1 MNNLSYQFYN
11 IFSCAWRQR
20 YVILLPLLILPI
32 VGFAVS
38 ITSDKQ
44 YKAHTSMLIQETAK
58 MNPFLED
65 LAVSTM
71 LKDRMSAL
79 KTLLHSRHIL
89 QSVARERGLITDKT
103 SDAKKDLII
112 AKISSQLL
120 MRMAGKDLIHL
131 ELTTHDPDGMKE
143 MLVSISHHFVEQLLA
158 PERSSIRDSSFFLEQ
173 HLQERRIELDL
184 AEKELAKFRDKHTYA
199 LPEMH
204 TSNLSRLAQLKQK
217 LAENE
222 AELAGKKRSL
232 GSLDQQLS
240 TTNPIIGRL
249 EEQIVKTRSELAL
262 LNTRYKPQHSKILS
276 AKRILQ
282 RLENQRQNLLKNNK
296 DNIDTNKLWD
306 IASQMQL
313 SENQTQQPLLISQ
326 LDNLQRTRS
335 RVESLKEEV
344 KWLNNMISELEPKVK
359 AFGEHEHQL
368 SKLVRDLRVK
378 RDLYDDLLQRNEMAQ
393 VTGSLSKFEESKR
406 VKIIDKPYT
415 PTAPINLH
423 WLIFVVAGSFA
434 GLFMGTGLALVFEL
448 SDSRIRRKDVLE
460 KLTNSPV
467 LSRLPNHLNA

>member
-1 MNNLSYQFYN
+1 MNNLSYQFYT
-11 IFSCAWRQR
+11 IFSGAWRQR
-20 YVILLPLLILPI
+20 YVILLPLLILPL

-89 QSVARERGLITDKT
+89 QLVARERGLITDTT
-103 SDAKKDLII
+103 SDAKKDRII
-112 AKISSQLL
+112 ARISSQLL

-131 ELTTHDPDGMKE
+131 ELTTPAPEGMKE

-158 PERSSIRDSSFFLEQ
+158 PERSSIRDSAFFLDQ
-173 HLQERRIELDL
+173 HLTDRRTELER
-184 AEKELAKFRDKHTYA
+184 AEKALANFRDKHTYA

-204 TSNLSRLAQLKQK
+204 TNNLSRLAQLKQK

-222 AELAGKKRSL
+222 AELAGKQRSL

-240 TTNPIIGRL
+240 KTNPIIGRI

-262 LNTRYKPQHSKILS
+262 LNTRYKAQHSKVLA
-276 AKRILQ
+276 AKRILK
-282 RLENQRQNLLKNNK
+282 RLENQRQTLLSNNK
-296 DNIDTNKLWD
+296 DSIDTNKLWD
-306 IASQMQL
+306 IASQMQVN
-313 SENQTQQPLLISQ
+313 ENQTQQPLLISQ
-326 LDNLQRTRS
+326 LDTLQRTRS
-335 RVESLKEEV
+335 RVESLKEEIR
-344 KWLNNMISELEPKVK
+344 WLKNMIADLEPKVK
-359 AFGEHEHQL
+359 AFGKHEHQL
-368 SKLVRDLRVK
+368 SKLVRDLKVK
-378 RDLYDDLLQRNEMAQ
+378 RDLYDDLLQRHEMAQ

-423 WLIFVVAGSFA
+423 WVIFVVAGCFA
-434 GLFMGTGLALVFEL
+434 GLFMGTGFALVFEL

-460 KLTNSPV
+460 KLTHSPV